1 MKEGVRGKR
10 RGKVREEDCVTR
22 TERKIELDSCLN
34 SMPYSSLVHMLA
46 NYNEINFTWGIHFL
60 KYMANKPP
68 LGGKR
73 YQ

>member
-34 SMPYSSLVHMLA
+34 VHA
-46 NYNEINFTWGIHFL
+46 IFFPGSHVS
-60 KYMANKPP
+60 
-68 LGGKR
+68 
-73 YQ
+73 